1 MRTSVIPI
9 NTHTAKKPTI
19 NLQSKSTGIN
29 WLVYIRNGLWLV
41 KFREKIISPK
51 EQKNWKQNTC
61 EKKCLLW
68 KFQNRLNKVESILEF
83 SE

>member
-9 NTHTAKKPTI
+9 NTHTAKKPAI

-41 KFREKIISPK
+41 KFHEKLFH
-51 EQKNWKQNTC
+51 QKNKRIENKILARKSVYY
-61 EKKCLLW
+61 E
-68 KFQNRLNKVESILEF
+68 NSRIDSIRLSRF
-83 SE
+83 